1 MRLRSASSRTAAL
14 LLLLAP
20 VTLLGAA
27 APAHADD
34 VSCTSTDGIDERP
47 TTSGRSVPL
56 ADLRVPEAQDE
67 LRRRGVQPGQ
77 RVTVAVIGSGVGG
90 GGEIPL
96 GPPDPFAGPE
106 ILSHH
111 GTALAGLIA
120 GRPRDEGGPV
130 GIAPAARVA
139 SVRAYDRAPAGEGE
153 QAPTSE
159 GIAAGLDWVARNAR
173 ANDIRVATVAVG
185 VAGSPALRDAVRR
198 AQQAGVV
205 VVAPTGDR
213 PTEDSALLGDFIGD
227 PRPGEDAAAVV
238 QPAGY
243 PGVVGAGA
251 VAPPGGDA
259 AEFVLHSSATDVAVP
274 TAGAVSVPPI
284 GGHCLLDSVS
294 TSWAA
299 AEVSG
304 ILALLWSAYPKETPG
319 QITARLLET
328 ADGSVDD
335 PSPLTGA
342 GVAQPLEALS
352 RDLVTNRGGRV
363 AHARS
368 VAEEERPAA
377 APPPEPDLLADSR
390 DDFVWWG
397 VGAGGLLV
405 LALLLRPLLRRRG

>member
-1 MRLRSASSRTAAL
+1 VRLRSTAGRAAGL
-14 LLLLAP
+14 LLLVPPAA
-20 VTLLGAA
+20 VLGAA

-34 VSCTSTDGIDERP
+34 VSCTSTDGVDERP
-47 TTSGRSVPL
+47 TTGARSVPL

-77 RVTVAVIGSGVGG
+77 GVTVAVIGSGVGG
-90 GGEIPL
+90 GGEVPL
-96 GPPDPFAGPE
+96 GPPDPFARPE

-111 GTALAGLIA
+111 GTALAGVIA

-139 SVRAYDRAPAGEGE
+139 SVRVYDRSPAGEGE
-153 QAPTSE
+153 QAPTTE

-173 ANDIRVATVAVG
+173 AEGIRVATVAVG

-198 AQQAGVV
+198 VQRAGVV
-205 VVAPTGDR
+205 LVAPTGDR
-213 PTEDSALLGDFIGD
+213 PTEDSALLGDFVGD

-251 VAPPGGDA
+251 VAPSGGDA
-259 AEFVLHSSATDVAVP
+259 VESVLHSSATDVAVP
-274 TAGAVSVPPI
+274 TAGAVSVSPI
-284 GGHCLLDSVS
+284 GGHCLLDTVS

-304 ILALLWSAYPKETPG
+304 ILALLWSAFPQESPA
-319 QITARLLET
+319 QVTARLLET
-328 ADGSVDD
+328 ADGSTDD

-342 GVAQPLEALS
+342 GVAQPLEALD
-352 RDLVTNRGGRV
+352 RDLVTSRTGRV
-363 AHARS
+363 THARP
-368 VAEEERPAA
+368 VAQEERPAA
-377 APPPEPDLLADSR
+377 APPPEPDVLAESR
-390 DDFVWWG
+390 DDFLWWG
-397 VGAGGLLV
+397 LGAGGLLA